1 RTMIETTK
9 CLITDSINRY
19 RECVRSIW
27 NIYFMAQYQ
36 ATDNWDLLD
45 SFKRIKQELFDSI
58 VLIPAIPDD
67 EEEFNY
73 RLGSLCPMIK
83 IIPARNRKWDI
94 PVEIN
99 RTKGETSGYWDHPVT
114 RISSP
119 AEILFVEFFDW
130 NSYGFIDMS
139 KIIAEITDYPA
150 NQNLVGHRLIVELM
164 CVDIVFEANAI
175 GLLRH

>member
-1 RTMIETTK
+1 MIETTK

-36 ATDNWDLLD
+36 ATDNWDLLA
-45 SFKRIKQELFDSI
+45 SFERIEQELFDSI
-58 VLIPAIPDD
+58 VLIPAISDD
-67 EEEFNY
+67 EEEFDY
-73 RLGSLCPMIK
+73 RLGSPCPMIK
-83 IIPARNRKWDI
+83 IISSQHPD
-94 PVEIN
+94 P
-99 RTKGETSGYWDHPVT
+99 SGYWDHPVT

-150 NQNLVGHRLIVELM
+150 NQNLIGHRLIVELM
-164 CVDIVFEANAI
+164 YVDIVFEANAI

>member
-1 RTMIETTK
+1 
-9 CLITDSINRY
+9 
-19 RECVRSIW
+19 
-27 NIYFMAQYQ
+27 MAQYQ

-45 SFKRIKQELFDSI
+45 SFKRIEQELFDSI
-58 VLIPAIPDD
+58 VLVPAIPDD
-67 EEEFNY
+67 QEEFNY
-73 RLGSLCPMIK
+73 TLGFPCPMIK
-83 IIPARNRKWDI
+83 IIPAQNRKWDI

-119 AEILFVEFFDW
+119 AEILFVNFFDW

-139 KIIAEITDYPA
+139 RIMAEIKNYPA
-150 NQNLVGHRLIVELM
+150 NPNLVGHRLIVELM
-164 CVDIVFEANAI
+164 YVDIVFEANAI